1 MTDNKI
7 RKTNPDKFK
16 EAWRMKSGCH
26 NVHNGVNDSNYV
38 LSLKIDIKCNNG
50 NI

>member
-1 MTDNKI
+1 MWEEGVCIYDTPGVHN
-7 RKTNPDKFK
+7 NFPN
-16 EAWRMKSGCH
+16 

-38 LSLKIDIKCNNG
+38 LSLKIDIKYNNG